1 VATNRSLKVAIIGG
15 GPAGASLAAYLARE
29 GARAVVFNTRKRPP
43 IVVGESLVPAVVPF
57 LRRLGIEDEVAGYSI
72 FKPGASFLFGDMATQ
87 SFRFAEALGAEVQ
100 YSYNVPRDRFDASI
114 LDAARRAGAEI
125 IDERA
130 TIEADRE
137 TDRIVLTDRA
147 SSAAAELLG
156 GAPDWI
162 IDAGG
167 RARTVASAL
176 DLPFV
181 EGPRRDAALHAHLEG
196 VPLLTEGH
204 VHTDRLSHGWCWRIP
219 LPDRVS
225 VGFVVDDA
233 YLADFGDSAETQYD
247 NFLIREPALAH
258 WAGAAR
264 RITPVVRYNNYQL
277 RCGRGV
283 GRGWALVGDAF
294 GFVDPVFSSGLLIG
308 MSSAERLATAL
319 LDGSAGALRRYQN
332 YVTRQLTV
340 WQRLVDYYYNGRLFT
355 LFEVGDAVRKRRGWK
370 LIDRHLQRHLPRIFT
385 GEATQSRYSVGLLDF
400 MVRYAIVGH
409 DPAKLEVR

>member
-1 VATNRSLKVAIIGG
+1 VATNRTLKVAIIGG
-15 GPAGASLAAYLARE
+15 GPVGASLAAYLARE
-29 GARAVVFNTRKRPP
+29 GASVVVFNTSKRPP

-57 LRRLGIEDEVAGYSI
+57 LRKLGIEDEVADYST
-72 FKPGASFLFGDMATQ
+72 FKPGASFLFGDVTTQ
-87 SFRFAEALGAEVQ
+87 SFRFAEALGAEVK
-100 YSYNVPRDRFDASI
+100 YSYNVPRDRFDASV
-114 LDAARRAGAEI
+114 LDAARRAGARV

-130 TIEADRE
+130 TIDADRG
-137 TDRIVLTDRA
+137 TDHIVLTDAA
-147 SSAAAELLG
+147 SASAAELLDG
-156 GAPDWI
+156 TPDWI

-167 RARTVASAL
+167 RARTVARAL
-176 DLPFV
+176 VLPFE
-181 EGPRRDAALHAHLEG
+181 EGPRKDAALHAHLEG
-196 VPLLTEGH
+196 VPLQTEGH

-233 YLADFGDSAETQYD
+233 YLADFGDSVEAQYD
-247 NFLIREPALAH
+247 NFLIREPVLAY

-277 RCGRGV
+277 RSHRGV

-308 MSSAERLATAL
+308 MSSAEKLATAL
-319 LDGSAGALRRYQN
+319 LNGSAGALERYES
-332 YVTRQLTV
+332 YVTRQLSV
-340 WQRLVDYYYNGRLFT
+340 WQRLVDYYYDGRLFT
-355 LFEVGDAVRKRRGWK
+355 LFEVGDAVRKRRSWK
-370 LIDRHLQRHLPRIFT
+370 LIDRHLQRHLPRVFT